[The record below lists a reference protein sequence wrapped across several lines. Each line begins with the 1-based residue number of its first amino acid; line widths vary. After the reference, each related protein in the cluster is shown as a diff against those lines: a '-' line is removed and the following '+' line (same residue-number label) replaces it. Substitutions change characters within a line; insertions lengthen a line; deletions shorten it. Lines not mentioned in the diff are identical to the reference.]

1 MVSLRWWCRVVLVAS
16 LGLGGVAQ
24 AQDAWAQASSSVR
37 VARKNLRERQHSWR
51 VLVRLE
57 LAKAPEQAEQSFR
70 FVLTQHVDFVKPTQP
85 SRDAGNAGK
94 GKGRPPRVR
103 QPVRP
108 PRVLEIAKTLDLT
121 DVKGN
126 VGKLTRTEL
135 TMSQAAGFRAG
146 EWALVVYGPAGK
158 MNAPL
163 SLVLDGVNAAPID
176 SEKPSDKPGEK
187 KK

>member
-1 MVSLRWWCRVVLVAS
+1 MVSLRWWCRVVLAVS
-16 LGLGGVAQ
+16 LGLGGVALT
-24 AQDAWAQASSSVR
+24 QDARAQAPSSVR

-51 VLVRLE
+51 VLVRME
-57 LAKAPEQAEQSFR
+57 LAKVPEQAEQSFR
-70 FVLTQHVDFVKPTQP
+70 FVLTQHVDFVKPPP
-85 SRDAGNAGK
+85 SRDTDTAGK
-94 GKGRPPRVR
+94 DKERAARVR

-108 PRVLEIAKTLDLT
+108 PRVLEIVKTLDLT

-126 VGKLTRTEL
+126 VGKLVRTEL

-163 SLVLDGVNAAPID
+163 ALVLDGVNAAPID
-176 SEKPSDKPGEK
+176 ADKPSDKPGEGK
-187 KK
+187 K